1 MSGVFVHE
9 RHVRDKEGQG
19 TLMPRLEGWWGHD
32 AASRFNMDPAFI
44 PMPTAEAWQLSNAP
58 VLNMAVHKVALDLF
72 EDAGMAALRERSLR
86 LTAYLE
92 RVVQSVARRTGT
104 DLEILTPNDPTQRGC
119 QLSIV
124 AHGHGRSLFD
134 HLMAHGVVVDWREPA
149 VIRMAPVPL
158 YNSFEDIARFG
169 KVLEEGLLAH
179 GQG

>member
-1 MSGVFVHE
+1 
-9 RHVRDKEGQG
+9 
-19 TLMPRLEGWWGHD
+19 
-32 AASRFNMDPAFI
+32 
-44 PMPTAEAWQLSNAP
+44 MPTAEAWQLSNAP

-72 EDAGMAALRERSLR
+72 EEAGMDALRERSLR

-92 RVVQSVARRTGT
+92 RVVQCVAQRTGT
-104 DLEILTPNDPTQRGC
+104 HLEILTPSEPARRGC

-124 AHGHGRSLFD
+124 AHGHGRTLFD

-169 KVLEEGLLAH
+169 KVLEEGIVAV